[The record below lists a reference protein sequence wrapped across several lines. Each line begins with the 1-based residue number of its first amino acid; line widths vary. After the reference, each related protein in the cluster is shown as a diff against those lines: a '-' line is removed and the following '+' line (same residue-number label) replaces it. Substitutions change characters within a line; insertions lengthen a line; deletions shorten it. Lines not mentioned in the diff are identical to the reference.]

1 MSYEWVLFWNLLLA
15 SSKVFDFMIA
25 TCGDMRFCDSKASH
39 VLLFVSYPKPELNLN
54 RIVFCCIG
62 PTCTFVLFCI
72 FYYI

>member
-1 MSYEWVLFWNLLLA
+1 
-15 SSKVFDFMIA
+15 
-25 TCGDMRFCDSKASH
+25 
-39 VLLFVSYPKPELNLN
+39 VSYPNPELNLN